1 VTLEYNIG
9 MGTIKLS
16 REALHHNLDII
27 AQQVGAKDKIA
38 VVLKDNA
45 YGHGAVLIAKAV
57 AQYGIMQAVV
67 RLEREAL
74 EIADYFTHILILADM
89 PTVLNPAFIYAINTL
104 DSIEKFPCG
113 TKVELKI
120 DTGMHRNGISP
131 YDLEH
136 AFKRMS
142 EQGLECI
149 GVMSHF
155 KSADTLSS
163 EWFWQ
168 RRTFD
173 SLKET
178 AGKLAKSYGWD
189 IRFHISNSAGA
200 FRSSSCIDEMV
211 RIGIALYG
219 CLQMDQTLA
228 QPVLKPLLSLYGT
241 RIGTRIL
248 KEGERVGYNGIY
260 EATCDEVVSTY
271 DLGYANGLDRLA
283 SNEYVTPEGIALRG
297 RISMDSATFSTD
309 VDELLIFNNANE
321 YAQCVGTIGYEIL
334 ACLDKDLK
342 REWCDD

>member
-1 VTLEYNIG
+1 
-9 MGTIKLS
+9 MGTLKLS
-16 REALHHNLDII
+16 REALHSNLDII

-45 YGHGAVLIAKAV
+45 YGHGAVLIAEAV
-57 AQYGIMQAVV
+57 TQYGITKAVV

-74 EIADYFTHILILADM
+74 EIAKFFENILILADFA
-89 PTVLNPAFIYAINTL
+89 TVVNPKFNYAINTL
-104 DSIEKFPCG
+104 DAIEKFPSG

-120 DTGMHRNGISP
+120 DTGMHRNGICAD
-131 YDLEH
+131 DLEE
-136 AFKRMS
+136 AFERMS
-142 EQGLECI
+142 QQGLECV
-149 GVMSHF
+149 GMMSHF

-168 RRTFD
+168 RRAFD
-173 SLKET
+173 AVKEK
-178 AGKLAKSYGWD
+178 AVKLADRYGWKV
-189 IRFHISNSAGA
+189 RFHISNSAGA
-200 FRSSSCIDEMV
+200 FRSSQCTDDFV

-219 CLQMDQTLA
+219 CLQMDTTLS
-228 QPVLKPLLSLYGT
+228 QPVLKPVLKLYGNK
-241 RIGTRIL
+241 IATRIL
-248 KEGERVGYNGIY
+248 KAGERVGYNGIY
-260 EATCDEVVSTY
+260 EAAGDEVVSTY

-283 SNEYVTPEGIALRG
+283 SNQFVTPDGIALRG

-342 REWCDD
+342 RVWMD

>member
-1 VTLEYNIG
+1 
-9 MGTIKLS
+9 MGTLKLS
-16 REALHHNLDII
+16 REALHSNLDII

-45 YGHGAVLIAKAV
+45 YGHGAVLIGKAV
-57 AQYGIMQAVV
+57 AQYGVTQAVV
-67 RLEREAL
+67 RLESEAL
-74 EIADYFTHILILADM
+74 EIAEFFKNILILADFA
-89 PTVLNPAFIYAINTL
+89 TVVNSKFSYAINTL
-104 DSIEKFPCG
+104 DAIEKFSRG

-131 YDLEH
+131 DDLES

-142 EQGLECI
+142 QQGLECV

-168 RRTFD
+168 RKTFD
-173 SLKET
+173 TLKET
-178 AGKLAKSYGWD
+178 AVKLAKSYGWNV
-189 IRFHISNSAGA
+189 RLHISNSAGA
-200 FRSSSCIDEMV
+200 FRSSQCTDDLV

-219 CLQMDQTLA
+219 CLQMDSTLSH
-228 QPVLKPLLSLYGT
+228 PGLKPVLSLYGNKIAT
-241 RIGTRIL
+241 RTL
-248 KEGERVGYNGIY
+248 KAGERVGYNGIY

-283 SNEYVTPEGIALRG
+283 SNQYVTPKGVALRG
-297 RISMDSATFSTD
+297 RISMDSATFSSD

-342 REWCDD
+342 REWYS